1 MTAADTTDT
10 SKASGDSA
18 GGFSGLGLAPELLAA
33 LAAVGYETPTPIQ
46 VTAIPHLLA
55 GRDLLGQAQT
65 GTGKTAAFA
74 LPMLQRLELDRLEV
88 QGLVLAPTREL
99 ALQVTEAMKTY
110 AQGMRGV
117 RILTVYGGAPIGAQL
132 SKIERGVHIV
142 VGTPGRV
149 MDCIRRGALKLDA
162 VAMVALDEADEMLR
176 MGFID
181 DVEWILGHTPDK
193 RQTALFS
200 ATMPG
205 PIRRVAE
212 RYLKNPVTAAVQ
224 EATRTV
230 ADIEQR
236 VVCVY
241 PRDKLDT
248 LTRMLEVEPTEAVL
262 VFARTQADCADLADA
277 LEYRGFA
284 AAPLHGGMSQS
295 QREDVVARL
304 RSGRLRL
311 VVATDVAARG
321 LDVDHVSHV
330 INMGPPPDPETYVHR
345 IGRTGRAGR
354 TGVAVLFLTP
364 RERHVRGA
372 IERFTR
378 QRMVEVGIPSNQ
390 DISEGRAA
398 RLSEAIQTRIED
410 RDLSVYRAAIE
421 ELIDSLGLD
430 PLDVAAALAH
440 LATREQPLVVD
451 GPAPHAV
458 GYRPGAHG
466 DADVVRKGARAPAK
480 PKAIAVPGSKPA
492 PDSDSVPQKIKKNKK
507 ARAAELAAQIAAAAL
522 EAKAAAELEATL
534 ADAEQAAV
542 DAATKVAPKKKT
554 KSKAVA
560 QVAPEPAPEPA
571 PAEETA
577 EASPQKTKAAPK
589 KKAKAAAPE
598 IVSEPAPEPEPES
611 APEPVTAKPKL
622 RAKAKAEVAEA
633 APAPAAPSEPPAPK
647 KRVAATTPPV
657 AKAAPVAKAVSVA
670 KAAPAAKTTPA
681 PSAPKA
687 ASKAK
692 PSSEGAR
699 PTPPPGAAMVNLWIS
714 QGSKVGLG
722 PGDIVG
728 AIVKEAGVPNEA
740 IGPIDIRSN
749 HTLVE
754 VDRKYAAQ
762 ILARM
767 SETRLRGRPASFRPA
782 REPSDGPPPKTKGG
796 GLDAPRRKAP
806 KARTKPAD
814 HAKR

>member
-1 MTAADTTDT
+1 MTAAKTDT
-10 SKASGDSA
+10 PANSSDTAA
-18 GGFSGLGLAPELLAA
+18 GFEALGLAPELLAA
-33 LAAVGYETPTPIQ
+33 LSAVGYEQPTAIQ

-55 GRDLLGQAQT
+55 GRDVLGQAQT

-74 LPMLQRLELDRLEV
+74 LPMLQRLDLGRIEV
-88 QGLVLAPTREL
+88 QGLVLTPTREL
-99 ALQVTEAMKTY
+99 ALQVTEAIKTY
-110 AQGMRGV
+110 AQRLGAV
-117 RILTVYGGAPIGAQL
+117 RIMTVYGGAPIGAQL
-132 SKIERGVHIV
+132 TRIERGVHIV

-149 MDCIRRGALKLDA
+149 MDCIRRGALKLDS
-162 VAMVALDEADEMLR
+162 VKMVALDEADEMLR

-181 DVEWILGHTPDK
+181 DVEWIVGHTPDN

-212 RYLKNPVTAAVQ
+212 RYLKNPITAAVQ

-236 VVCVY
+236 VLCVY
-241 PRDKLDT
+241 PRDKLDA
-248 LTRMLEVEPTEAVL
+248 LTRMLEVEPSEAVL
-262 VFARTQADCADLADA
+262 VFARTQADCADLSDA

-295 QREDVVARL
+295 QREDVVRRL

-321 LDVDHVSHV
+321 LDVEHVSHV

-354 TGVAVLFLTP
+354 TGIAVLFLTP

-378 QRMVEVGIPSNQ
+378 QRMVEVGIPTNQ
-390 DISEGRAA
+390 EISEGRAA
-398 RLSEAIQTRIED
+398 RLSEAIQSRIED

-421 ELIDSLGLD
+421 ELVDSLGLD

-451 GPAPHAV
+451 GPEPYAV
-458 GYRPGAHG
+458 GYRPSPAGS
-466 DADVVRKGARAPAK
+466 ADVVRKGARAPAK
-480 PKAIAVPGSKPA
+480 PKAAPGSKPA

-522 EAKAAAELEATL
+522 EAKATAELEATL
-534 ADAEQAAV
+534 AASEQAAI
-542 DAATKVAPKKKT
+542 DAA
-554 KSKAVA
+554 S
-560 QVAPEPAPEPA
+560 
-571 PAEETA
+571 
-577 EASPQKTKAAPK
+577 KAAPK
-589 KKAKAAAPE
+589 KKAKSKAAAHELAPE
-598 IVSEPAPEPEPES
+598 PASAEPAP
-611 APEPVTAKPKL
+611 
-622 RAKAKAEVAEA
+622 AKAKAKAKGKAAAHELAPQPEIAPEPAAAATKPKARARATTPVAEVESAATAPSAPPAPKKKAAAAKTAPVA
-633 APAPAAPSEPPAPK
+633 APAPASKP
-647 KRVAATTPPV
+647 
-657 AKAAPVAKAVSVA
+657 APVAKP
-670 KAAPAAKTTPA
+670 APAAKSPQSKPA
-681 PSAPKA
+681 P
-687 ASKAK
+687 
-692 PSSEGAR
+692 EGAR
-699 PTPPPGAAMVNLWIS
+699 PTPPAGAATVNLWIS

-728 AIVKEAGVPNEA
+728 AIVKEANVPNAA
-740 IGPIDIRSN
+740 IGPIDIRAN

-754 VDRKYAAQ
+754 VDRDFAAQ

-767 SETRLRGRPASFRPA
+767 AETRLRGRPASFRPA
-782 REPSDGPPPKTKGG
+782 REPGEGAPPKAKGG
-796 GLDAPRRKAP
+796 GLDAPRRKSP
-806 KARTKPAD
+806 KPRAKPPARG
-814 HAKR
+814 KRS